1 MKTNKLSLAVA
12 LLLAVVILASCTAN
26 EVTGVWADATY
37 KEDTVLG
44 EGEVALTVEVTAED
58 KTVVFTVKTDKTTVG
73 EALLELGLID
83 GEVGAYGLYVKV
95 VNGIVADY
103 DIDGSYWA
111 FYIGDDYSMTGVDT
125 TPIEEG
131 ATYRLVHT
139 K

>member
-12 LLLAVVILASCTAN
+12 LLLAVVILASCTVN

-37 KEDTVLG
+37 KEDTALG
-44 EGEVALTVEVTAED
+44 EGAVALTVEVTAED

-95 VNGIVADY
+95 VNGMVADY

-111 FYIGDDYSMTGVDT
+111 FYIDGEYAMTGVDT
-125 TPIEEG
+125 TEITEG
-131 ATYRLVHT
+131 AIYKLERAR
-139 K
+139 